1 MSPLKTVTLL
11 LLLLAPA
18 TRPHAQHTYVVSV
31 GIADYQSVRNLTFT
45 EADVA
50 TFNQIMAQQG
60 ADITTLIG
68 VQATHANIL
77 KTLRAVFAKATPSDA
92 VIFFF
97 SGHGYEGGFCCYD
110 MKPNSHLGGVSYQ
123 EMQILFRNCRAGRK
137 MVFAD
142 ACFSGGLGKQ
152 RTQLQ
157 VQAVTDSDV
166 MFFLSS
172 RLDETSLELPQGPNG
187 LYTYFLA
194 QGLCGAAD
202 ADNDRIISASEICGF
217 CKRKGLVVGSP
228 DSSQPAS
235 HRLGQFRSGHA
246 GHGLEV
252 RKRFT
257 VLWLNQIKKL
267 TTTILLL

>member
-1 MSPLKTVTLL
+1 MNSLKNIILL
-11 LLLLAPA
+11 LLSIAYA
-18 TRPHAQHTYVVSV
+18 TVIKAQQTYVVSV
-31 GIADYQSVRNLTFT
+31 GIADYQKINDLTFT

-50 TFNQIMAQQG
+50 TFNQIMARHN

-68 VQATHANIL
+68 AQATHANIL
-77 KTLRAVFAKATPSDA
+77 KTVRSVFAKATPSDA

-110 MKPNSHLGGVSYQ
+110 MQPNSHLGGMSYQ

-142 ACFSGGLGKQ
+142 ACFSGGLSKQ

-157 VQAVTDSDV
+157 VQAVSNNDV

-172 RLDETSLELPQGPNG
+172 KLDETSLELPQGPNG

-194 QGLCGAAD
+194 KGLCGAAD
-202 ADNDRIISASEICGF
+202 ANSDRIISASEIYNF
-217 CKRKGLVVGSP
+217 VSTNV
-228 DSSQPAS
+228 SSWAS
-235 HRLGQFRSGHA
+235 QIPHNQHPTIWGRYNQGMP
-246 GHGLEV
+246 
-252 RKRFT
+252 
-257 VLWLNQIKKL
+257 VLDWR
-267 TTTILLL
+267 

>member
-1 MSPLKTVTLL
+1 MNSLKSIVVLL
-11 LLLLAPA
+11 LLLFSSIEIK
-18 TRPHAQHTYVVSV
+18 AQHTYVVSV
-31 GIADYQSVRNLTFT
+31 GIADYQSINDLTFT

-50 TFNQIMAQQG
+50 TFNQIMAQHD
-60 ADITTLIG
+60 AEITTLTGIK
-68 VQATHANIL
+68 ATHANIL
-77 KTLRAVFAKATPSDA
+77 KTVRSVFAKATPADA

-110 MKPNSHLGGVSYQ
+110 MQANSHLGGMSYQ

-142 ACFSGGLGKQ
+142 ACFSGGLSKQ

-157 VQAVTDSDV
+157 VQAVSNNDV

-202 ADNDRIISASEICGF
+202 VNNDRIISASEIYNF
-217 CKRKGLVVGSP
+217 VGAKV
-228 DSSQPAS
+228 SSWA
-235 HRLGQFRSGHA
+235 
-246 GHGLEV
+246 
-252 RKRFT
+252 
-257 VLWLNQIKKL
+257 NQIPHNQHP
-267 TTTILLL
+267 TIWGKFDQGMSVLDWR

>member
-1 MSPLKTVTLL
+1 MNPLKGIVLL
-11 LLLLAPA
+11 LLSLVSAMEIN
-18 TRPHAQHTYVVSV
+18 AQHTYVVSV
-31 GIADYQSVRNLTFT
+31 GIADYRNINDLTFT

-50 TFNQIMAQQG
+50 TFNQIMAQHD
-60 ADITTLIG
+60 AVITTLTG
-68 VQATHANIL
+68 AQATHSNII
-77 KTLRAVFAKATPSDA
+77 KTVRSVFAKATPSDA

-110 MKPNSHLGGVSYQ
+110 MQANSHLGGMSYQ

-157 VQAVTDSDV
+157 VQAVANNDV

-194 QGLCGAAD
+194 KGLDGAAD
-202 ADNDRIISASEICGF
+202 VNNDRIISANEIYNF
-217 CKRKGLVVGSP
+217 VSKNV
-228 DSSQPAS
+228 SSWA
-235 HRLGQFRSGHA
+235 
-246 GHGLEV
+246 
-252 RKRFT
+252 
-257 VLWLNQIKKL
+257 NQIPHNQHP
-267 TTTILLL
+267 TIWGNFYQSMSVLDLK

>member
-1 MSPLKTVTLL
+1 MNPLKNILFLL
-11 LLLLAPA
+11 LFLTSAIMK
-18 TRPHAQHTYVVSV
+18 AQYTYVVSV
-31 GIADYQSVRNLTFT
+31 GIADYKNINDLTFT

-50 TFNQIMAQQG
+50 TFNQIMSQHG
-60 ADITTLIG
+60 AIIVSLTG
-68 VQATHANIL
+68 AQATHSNVL
-77 KTLRAVFAKATPSDA
+77 KTIRNVFAKATQNDD

-110 MKPNSHLGGVSYQ
+110 MQQNSHLGGMSYQ

-142 ACFSGGLGKQ
+142 ACFSGGLSKQ

-157 VQAVTDSDV
+157 VQSVSNNDV

-187 LYTYFLA
+187 LYTYVLA

-202 ADNDRIISASEICGF
+202 VNKDRVITAGEIYNF
-217 CKRKGLVVGSP
+217 V
-228 DSSQPAS
+228 SSNVTLWANKIPHNQHPTIWGKFDKNMS
-235 HRLGQFRSGHA
+235 
-246 GHGLEV
+246 
-252 RKRFT
+252 
-257 VLWLNQIKKL
+257 VLDCR
-267 TTTILLL
+267 

>member
-1 MSPLKTVTLL
+1 MNPLRSLMLL
-11 LLLLAPA
+11 LLLYIP
-18 TRPHAQHTYVVSV
+18 TRVINAQHTYVVSV
-31 GIADYQSVRNLTFT
+31 GITDYQSINDLRFT

-50 TFNQIMAQQG
+50 IFNQIMAQHD
-60 ADITTLIG
+60 AYITTLVG
-68 VQATHANIL
+68 AQATHANIL
-77 KTLRAVFAKATPSDA
+77 KTVRSVFAKATPDDA

-110 MKPNSHLGGVSYQ
+110 MHPNSHLGGMSYQ

-142 ACFSGGLGKQ
+142 ACFSGGLSKQ

-157 VQAVTDSDV
+157 VQAVSNNDV

-202 ADNDRIISASEICGF
+202 VNNDRIISANEIYNF
-217 CKRKGLVVGSP
+217 VSAQV
-228 DSSQPAS
+228 SSWA
-235 HRLGQFRSGHA
+235 
-246 GHGLEV
+246 
-252 RKRFT
+252 
-257 VLWLNQIKKL
+257 NQIPHNQHP
-267 TTTILLL
+267 TIWGKFDQGMSVLDWR